1 MSRIFSIAR
10 RAALVAAALLCAAC
24 AGGDG
29 PGPGTGPQ
37 PVPGTALVSLA
48 GARVDDRG
56 VLLEVGTGVTDIT
69 AGGSA
74 TIGAG
79 PVSTDGRRR
88 VLVLGVLQGDLLR
101 LTVSDVK
108 QLPAVQV
115 HEVAA
120 SDGSVRTDLS
130 GYSAQ
135 VRAQ

>member
-1 MSRIFSIAR
+1 MSRILSIFR
-10 RAALVAAALLCAAC
+10 GAAFAAAALLCTGC
-24 AGGDG
+24 GGGDA
-29 PGPGTGPQ
+29 PGTGPK
-37 PVPGTALVSLA
+37 PVPGTAVVSLA
-48 GARVDDRG
+48 GARADDG
-56 VLLEVGTGVTDIT
+56 AVLLEVGTGVTAVA

-79 PVSTDGRRR
+79 PQTTDGRRR
-88 VLVLGVLQGDLLR
+88 VLVLGALQGDLLR

-115 HEVAA
+115 REVAA
-120 SDGSVRTDLS
+120 NDGSLRDLS